1 MQVWDLSPGYLNDD
15 ELLAQRDWVIALLA
29 NKGSQDPVVLNQARQ
44 WAHCM
49 NALRCVEAWIN
60 AECAL
65 RNLSSA
71 QNAQSTCLAPLNLV
85 WPKLLVPAQQLA
97 DLAATPNRTNGR
109 IPLPQTTK
117 ALWTHHKYS
126 VAARSM
132 EAYKAISVKVAAG
145 VGRDNFDWV
154 ASEVIQQL
162 RLRPSRDS
170 LRDALMQM
178 WGYVAAAGAV
188 SPRLFDDLPGLFTE
202 IQQRSSAQA
211 NHYLLTSTALS
222 ELSVWLES
230 SAAGF

>member
-1 MQVWDLSPGYLNDD
+1 MQVWDLSPGYLNDE
-15 ELLAQRDWVIALLA
+15 ELLVQRDWVQALLA
-29 NKGSQDPVVLNQARQ
+29 NKGNQDPAQANQTRQ

-49 NALRCVEAWIN
+49 NALRCVEAWLN

-65 RNLSSA
+65 RNLSPLL
-71 QNAQSTCLAPLNLV
+71 NAQATSLAPLNLV
-85 WPKLLVPAQQLA
+85 WPKLIDPSQQMLELA
-97 DLAATPNRTNGR
+97 VNPNRCSGR

-132 EAYKAISVKVAAG
+132 DAYKAISVKVAAG

-154 ASEVIQQL
+154 AAEVMNQL
-162 RLRPSRDS
+162 RLRPGRES

-188 SPRLFDDLPGLFTE
+188 PPRLFDDLPGLFAE
-202 IQQRSSAQA
+202 IQQRSSTHA

-230 SAAGF
+230 PGVDF